1 MSIVGHTAY
10 DAARGP
16 VGGASDSCEGSVA
29 RRRDCNCEVAAEMWC
44 ARGGGVREER
54 RAPLWCLGEGRPNG
68 NFSFMFYFCLSM
80 RLFFLFAWTA
90 LACVRPRASCSALDL
105 FREMNPPLTG

>member
-1 MSIVGHTAY
+1 MSCHRHVALMSIVGHTAY

-44 ARGGGVREER
+44 ARGGGLER
-54 RAPLWCLGEGRPNG
+54 RGGRRSGVWAKEGQMETSLSC
-68 NFSFMFYFCLSM
+68 FISVFLCVYFFYSHGQ
-80 RLFFLFAWTA
+80 RWP
-90 LACVRPRASCSALDL
+90 V
-105 FREMNPPLTG
+105 